1 MTTGDF
7 DTLPLTGPDGTVEV
21 PVRTVLRFRSLAGV
35 VNAVAAGIGIA
46 PLPDIYLSDPAF
58 RDVLRPVL
66 PDYPTRDY
74 WTLYAVY
81 VSRKYIPLKIR
92 SFIDHFV
99 EYSAKVAPLTDAD

>member
-7 DTLPLTGPDGTVEV
+7 DTLPLTGPDGTIEV
-21 PVRTVLRFRSLAGV
+21 PVRTVLRFRSLAGL

-58 RDVLRPVL
+58 RDVLRPVC
-66 PDYPTRDY
+66 PDYPTRHY

-99 EYSAKVAPLTDAD
+99 EYSAKIAPLTGTD